1 MKLLIFYIGA
11 ESFTEAMRIG
21 AETYHTLK
29 KVIKEKYGLDGE
41 TVLMIFIMT
50 REKQYLWPVLYC
62 KHWFTFSLATA
73 VGDEGGFAPN
83 FQDNK
88 EGKIIVIG

>member
-1 MKLLIFYIGA
+1 
-11 ESFTEAMRIG
+11 MRIG

-41 TVLMIFIMT
+41 IVGKATFVTCF
-50 REKQYLWPVLYC
+50 VLYIYIYIYIYR

-88 EGKIIVIG
+88 EGTV